1 MSRVSTFGLAVTGL
15 LALAPA
21 GLAAQGTDTNPDNT
35 PYGTTSAEFLL
46 FGAGARGTALGDAF
60 AAVANDISSLYY
72 NPGAVALISRPGAMV
87 STYDYVAETKYSW
100 GGIAFPFSGGSRSF
114 GLQVGTFGFD
124 NQPVYTVDQPDGTGA
139 VYSVSQTF
147 AGATFAQNF
156 SDRFAAGITTKF
168 VFDQLGEVN
177 GTAFAVDFGTSFH
190 AMLSNHPIKLAFVVA
205 NLGTDLKY
213 SGDALKVD
221 SPRQPADPTQEQP
234 PELPQ
239 PAELK
244 TKGFALP
251 TVFKVALAYDLLTGD
266 QSRLTVM
273 GDFNQA
279 NNNRAGFAGGTE
291 WQMNKLGGSNFG
303 VALRGSYTYQPANNI
318 TVDQTTALNDEQ
330 DLQGLAFGGGLMYAT
345 EALDLGFDYAYKYMG
360 VLGATNFFTLS
371 VGW

>member
-1 MSRVSTFGLAVTGL
+1 L

-156 SDRFAAGITTKF
+156 SDRFSAGITAKY
-168 VFDQLGEVN
+168 VDDRLGTVS
-177 GTAFAVDFGTSFH
+177 GSAFAVDFGTNFH
-190 AMLSNHPIKLAFVVA
+190 ASLNNHPVKFSFVLA
-205 NLGTDLKY
+205 NLGSNLNY
-213 SGDALKVD
+213 SGTGLQGNVQ
-221 SPRQPADPTQEQP
+221 RDPLPGEDPVPT
-234 PELPQ
+234 LPQ
-239 PAELK
+239 QANLL
-244 TKGFALP
+244 TKDFPLP
-251 TVFKVALAYDLLTGD
+251 TTFRVGLAYDIITGENN
-266 QSRLTVM
+266 RLTAM
-273 GDFNQA
+273 GDFNQP
-279 NNNRAGFAGGTE
+279 NNNKPGFAFGSE
-291 WQMNKLGGSNFG
+291 WQSQKIGGSNFG
-303 VALRGSYTYQPANNI
+303 FAVRGSYSYTAANNL
-318 TVDQTTALNDEQ
+318 TPTTSTTALSDEEN
-330 DLQGLAFGGGLMYAT
+330 LQGLAFGGGLMYGGNGNGFG
-345 EALDLGFDYAYKYMG
+345 LSLGYAYKY
-360 VLGATNFFTLS
+360 LGILGPTNFFSFSL
-371 VGW
+371 GW